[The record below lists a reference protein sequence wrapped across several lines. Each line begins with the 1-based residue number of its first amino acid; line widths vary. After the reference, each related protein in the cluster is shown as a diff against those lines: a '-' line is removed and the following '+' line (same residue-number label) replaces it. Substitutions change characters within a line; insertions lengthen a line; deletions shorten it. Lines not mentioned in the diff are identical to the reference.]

1 MSRGFSVRSFS
12 SNEDFEACVELQKL
26 TWGSDFS
33 DVVPLSILK
42 IGQKAGGVAAGA
54 FAPDGRMLGFV
65 WGLTGIRDRRPFH
78 WSHMAA
84 VRPGTR
90 DAGIGYELKVFQ
102 RGFVL
107 EQGVEEVEW
116 TYDPLE
122 SRNANL
128 NINKLGGDIKEYVED
143 MYAGE
148 MGSEL
153 ARGIG
158 TDRFIVSWK
167 VASPKVAER
176 LSGRLPDPA
185 AVAERF
191 RDAPAVG
198 LEAAEEGTPLPE
210 APLIRV
216 AIPEDIQAVKTE
228 RPEEAAAW
236 RQSTRRAFVR
246 YLPPHGSCRV
256 EAFWR
261 DPGSRLSFYGLAA
274 PPS

>member
-1 MSRGFSVRSFS
+1 MSFTLRSFS

-26 TWGSDFS
+26 TWGQDFS

-54 FAPDGRMLGFV
+54 FAPDGQMLGFV

-90 DAGIGYELKVFQ
+90 DTGIGHALKLYQ
-102 RGFVL
+102 RKLLL
-107 EQGVEEVEW
+107 EMGVEEVEW

-128 NINKLGGDIKEYVED
+128 NLNKLGADVKEYVED

-167 VASPKVAER
+167 IASPKVIER
-176 LSGRLPDPA
+176 VSGHRPDLA
-185 AVAERF
+185 ATAERF
-191 RDAPAVG
+191 RDAPVIG
-198 LEAAEEGTPLPE
+198 LEAAEEGAPPLPD
-210 APLIRV
+210 APLLRV
-216 AIPEDIQAVKTE
+216 AIAEDIQAVKEE
-228 RPEEAAAW
+228 RPDEAAAW

-246 YLPPHGSCRV
+246 YLPPHGHYRV
-256 EAFWR
+256 EAFLR
-261 DPGSRLSFYGLAA
+261 DPASPLSYYCLVA
-274 PPS
+274 P